1 MLIHQANGPLET
13 SKCIEGGV
21 GLSGGPFAL
30 ISSDPLLEVQ
40 EKIALLFKD
49 ENQLFML
56 KIEHKKKELQ
66 KPS

>member
-1 MLIHQANGPLET
+1 M
-13 SKCIEGGV
+13 

-49 ENQLFML
+49 ENQHFML
-56 KIEHKKKELQ
+56 KIEHKKKELH